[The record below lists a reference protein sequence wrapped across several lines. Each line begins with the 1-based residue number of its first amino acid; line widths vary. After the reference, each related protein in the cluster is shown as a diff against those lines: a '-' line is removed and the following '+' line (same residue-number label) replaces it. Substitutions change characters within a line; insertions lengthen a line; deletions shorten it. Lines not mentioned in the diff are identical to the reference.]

1 MNIET
6 SYINYTSIGLILNF
20 FRVFFIVLLVLN
32 TSIKLS
38 NIYFNYKKITFILI
52 LCIAI
57 IFSFCISYILDYST
71 STFSF
76 PLIILFSFLAFLII
90 DNFKL
95 QHSLII
101 TFVSLCLNFI
111 CLLLS
116 TIISYIFT
124 SIISLRNIYFCFLII
139 IILHLIFLRLI
150 LKSKRLKY
158 GLSFLNKKFENDTID
173 LIILNISMIIIVF
186 FIFLP
191 RINFYF
197 MANVLITLIFLS
209 IIMAI
214 TIYKS
219 FSLYYKHNLLVKE
232 LNDTKLELEKKD
244 KEIER
249 LEKENLE
256 FSKTSHSIAHK
267 QRVLEYKLNQLQLNT
282 EFANEPGLSD
292 KLKEISDTYSSNVTN
307 LTLPKT
313 GIENIDDILEY
324 MQSECTKNNINFE
337 LQLNGDIFSMVT
349 TVINK
354 EKLEILLADHI
365 KNAIIAINSSENI
378 NKSIL
383 VRLGLINDIYS
394 IYFYDSGIEF
404 NEKVLSS
411 LGKEQITTHKDIGGT
426 GCGFLNTFD
435 TLKEFNASLEINEI
449 SAPCKDNYTKSIVIK
464 FDSKNNFTIN
474 SYKKQE

>member
-1 MNIET
+1 MNSNSLYFFI
-6 SYINYTSIGLILNF
+6 INF
-20 FRVFFIVLLVLN
+20 FRFFFITIFILYSSL
-32 TSIKLS
+32 KLS
-38 NIYFNYKKITFILI
+38 NNKKLSLTSSLLLLLISISFAFILSI
-52 LCIAI
+52 LSKYYTNLYTIP
-57 IFSFCISYILDYST
+57 ILA
-71 STFSF
+71 
-76 PLIILFSFLAFLII
+76 LFSFIMFFII
-90 DNFKL
+90 DNFNL
-95 QHSLII
+95 LHSLLI
-101 TFVSLCLNFI
+101 TAHSLCINLIIFFIATNLNYIISIFTHTSNYFI
-111 CLLLS
+111 SLL
-116 TIISYIFT
+116 IIYISYIILLMLFFKIKKFRYGATFLRKTLDNDSLDFMFLNICIILFEFFVLLPRATYSFT
-124 SIISLRNIYFCFLII
+124 VNIICSIIFFS
-139 IILHLIFLRLI
+139 IL
-150 LKSKRLKY
+150 
-158 GLSFLNKKFENDTID
+158 
-173 LIILNISMIIIVF
+173 
-186 FIFLP
+186 
-191 RINFYF
+191 
-197 MANVLITLIFLS
+197 
-209 IIMAI
+209 MAI

-282 EFANEPGLSD
+282 EFANELDLSD

-404 NEKVLSS
+404 DENVLSS

-449 SAPCKDNYTKSIVIK
+449 SSPCKDNYTKSIVIK
-464 FDSKNNFTIN
+464 FDGKNDFTIN

>member
-1 MNIET
+1 MSFNL
-6 SYINYTSIGLILNF
+6 YINDIGMTLNF
-20 FRVFFIVLLVLN
+20 FKLFFINIFTYYTSLKLLNVKTSILHNFLLLIISFISCIFAVFLYYHFTYVSSFLFWWLFSFIMLVFTTHYKFGYSLYISTVSICINTILRLFSIILCYFPCHILNLQSNSFIVLL
-32 TSIKLS
+32 
-38 NIYFNYKKITFILI
+38 LI
-52 LCIAI
+52 L
-57 IFSFCISYILDYST
+57 L
-71 STFSF
+71 
-76 PLIILFSFLAFLII
+76 
-90 DNFKL
+90 
-95 QHSLII
+95 
-101 TFVSLCLNFI
+101 V
-111 CLLLS
+111 
-116 TIISYIFT
+116 
-124 SIISLRNIYFCFLII
+124 
-139 IILHLIFLRLI
+139 HLLI
-150 LKSKRLKY
+150 LYKLLKIKRLKY
-158 GLSFLNKKFENDTID
+158 GFTIFYNKLHNEYFSI
-173 LIILNISMIIIVF
+173 IILNLSIITISF
-186 FIFLP
+186 SIFLP
-191 RINFYF
+191 RINYYF
-197 MANVLITLIFLS
+197 MTSVLTTLTFLS

-282 EFANEPGLSD
+282 EFANELDLSD

-365 KNAIIAINSSENI
+365 KNAIIAINSSDNI

-394 IYFYDSGIEF
+394 ICFYDSGIEF
-404 NEKVLSS
+404 DENVLSS

-464 FDSKNNFTIN
+464 FDGKNDFEIN

>member
-1 MNIET
+1 MNFNL
-6 SYINYTSIGLILNF
+6 YINDIGITLNFIKLFFINIFTYYTSL
-20 FRVFFIVLLVLN
+20 
-32 TSIKLS
+32 KLS
-38 NIYFNYKKITFILI
+38 NIKNSKLYNILLLFINFVTCI
-52 LCIAI
+52 LAVLLYYHFTYIS
-57 IFSFCISYILDYST
+57 SF
-71 STFSF
+71 FF
-76 PLIILFSFLAFLII
+76 WFLFSFIMLLFLTHFKFTYSLYISVISICINTILRFLSIVICYFIARIFKFYNNSILVLSII
-90 DNFKL
+90 
-95 QHSLII
+95 
-101 TFVSLCLNFI
+101 
-111 CLLLS
+111 LLL
-116 TIISYIFT
+116 
-124 SIISLRNIYFCFLII
+124 
-139 IILHLIFLRLI
+139 HLLVLYKL
-150 LKSKRLKY
+150 LKLKRLKY
-158 GLSFLNKKFENDTID
+158 GFLIFYNKLHNEYLGI
-173 LIILNISMIIIVF
+173 IILNLSIIAISF
-186 FIFLP
+186 AIFMP
-191 RINFYF
+191 RINYYF
-197 MANVLITLIFLS
+197 SLSVIELLIALS

-282 EFANEPGLSD
+282 EFANELDLSD

-365 KNAIIAINSSENI
+365 KNAIIAINSSKNI

-404 NEKVLSS
+404 DENVLSS

-464 FDSKNNFTIN
+464 FDGKNDFTIN
-474 SYKKQE
+474 SYKKQI

>member
-1 MNIET
+1 MNFDTLSFVI
-6 SYINYTSIGLILNF
+6 INF
-20 FRVFFIVLLVLN
+20 FRFFFINLFTFCTSLKLGNRKKLSFSTYVLLILINFVFSLLLSMFSKYYDNFYTTPILAIFSFIVFFIVNNFNLVHSILVTLISIGINLVILFISLNINYIISFLMHTSNNILSLLTIYLIYAILLFLLLRLKRFKYGTTFLNKAIGNDSLDLIISNTCILLFSFFVLYPRSNYSFELNLVL
-32 TSIKLS
+32 
-38 NIYFNYKKITFILI
+38 F
-52 LCIAI
+52 
-57 IFSFCISYILDYST
+57 
-71 STFSF
+71 
-76 PLIILFSFLAFLII
+76 IILFS
-90 DNFKL
+90 
-95 QHSLII
+95 
-101 TFVSLCLNFI
+101 
-111 CLLLS
+111 
-116 TIISYIFT
+116 
-124 SIISLRNIYFCFLII
+124 
-139 IILHLIFLRLI
+139 
-150 LKSKRLKY
+150 
-158 GLSFLNKKFENDTID
+158 
-173 LIILNISMIIIVF
+173 IV
-186 FIFLP
+186 
-191 RINFYF
+191 
-197 MANVLITLIFLS
+197 
-209 IIMAI
+209 MAI

-282 EFANEPGLSD
+282 EFANELDLSD

-365 KNAIIAINSSENI
+365 KNAIIAINSSKNI

-404 NEKVLSS
+404 DENVLSS

-464 FDSKNNFTIN
+464 FDGKNDFEIN

>member
-1 MNIET
+1 MNFNLYINDIGIT
-6 SYINYTSIGLILNF
+6 LNLIKLFFLNIFTYYTSLKFSNIKKSSFIYNACILLLNFTSCLISIYLYYHFSYISNFILLFSFSFLTLFCLTHFCFTYSLYVTTISICINSIIRLFSIILCYLVSMLFNMQGNNF
-20 FRVFFIVLLVLN
+20 FVLLVMLLIHSIVLFKLLN
-32 TSIKLS
+32 T
-38 NIYFNYKKITFILI
+38 N
-52 LCIAI
+52 
-57 IFSFCISYILDYST
+57 
-71 STFSF
+71 
-76 PLIILFSFLAFLII
+76 
-90 DNFKL
+90 
-95 QHSLII
+95 
-101 TFVSLCLNFI
+101 
-111 CLLLS
+111 
-116 TIISYIFT
+116 
-124 SIISLRNIYFCFLII
+124 
-139 IILHLIFLRLI
+139 
-150 LKSKRLKY
+150 RLKY
-158 GLSFLNKKFENDTID
+158 GFSLSNSKFNNEFLDI
-173 LIILNISMIIIVF
+173 IILNLSIIVIF
-186 FIFLP
+186 LFIFIP
-191 RINFYF
+191 RINYYF
-197 MANVLITLIFLS
+197 MASVLTALTFLS
-209 IIMAI
+209 VIMAI

-282 EFANEPGLSD
+282 EFANELDLSD

-313 GIENIDDILEY
+313 GIQNIDDILEY

-404 NEKVLSS
+404 DENVLSS

-464 FDSKNNFTIN
+464 FDGKNDFEIN

>member
-1 MNIET
+1 MNFY
-6 SYINYTSIGLILNF
+6 SYYGNLSVFIDF
-20 FRVFFIVLLVLN
+20 FRIAIINLLVFN
-32 TSIKLS
+32 TALKLS
-38 NIYFNYKKITFILI
+38 NVSKNSLSLNLLFAPFNIAFSGLVSLLMHFIPEISSSVFILLFLFI
-52 LCIAI
+52 SFLFVNNFNFLHSLVIVFVSLCINS
-57 IFSFCISYILDYST
+57 IFFLFAVIISYLTYFINFT
-71 STFSF
+71 NN
-76 PLIILFSFLAFLII
+76 ILFSFF
-90 DNFKL
+90 
-95 QHSLII
+95 
-101 TFVSLCLNFI
+101 
-111 CLLLS
+111 
-116 TIISYIFT
+116 TIIFLYILFWLLFWNFRKFKHGF
-124 SIISLRNIYFCFLII
+124 SFINSKINSDYLDIIV
-139 IILHLIFLRLI
+139 
-150 LKSKRLKY
+150 
-158 GLSFLNKKFENDTID
+158 
-173 LIILNISMIIIVF
+173 LNISIIIF
-186 FIFLP
+186 SLFIFIP
-191 RINFYF
+191 KINYYF
-197 MANVLITLIFLS
+197 FLNVIELFIVLS

-282 EFANEPGLSD
+282 EFANELDLSD

-378 NKSIL
+378 NRSIL
-383 VRLGLINDIYS
+383 VRLGLINNIYS

-404 NEKVLSS
+404 DEKVLLS

-464 FDSKNNFTIN
+464 FDGKNDFTIN

>member
-1 MNIET
+1 MAINN
-6 SYINYTSIGLILNF
+6 SYINYDNINVILNF
-20 FRVFFIVLLVLN
+20 FKIFFLSLFSFYTSLKLSHQTNHSSPFLILFIMLDFIVSILTSYFINISPSVFSTPVIIVFVFILFLVFNNFHLFHSVIISAISLVLNYVAYFVAGIFIYLFSAVFSVRNLNIFFPILIIIYTTIILSILKQKRFKYGLTFINQYSNNSFLDIVLL
-32 TSIKLS
+32 
-38 NIYFNYKKITFILI
+38 NISAITLLFVALIPRVDYSFILN
-52 LCIAI
+52 IA
-57 IFSFCISYILDYST
+57 F
-71 STFSF
+71 
-76 PLIILFSFLAFLII
+76 
-90 DNFKL
+90 
-95 QHSLII
+95 SLII
-101 TFVSLCLNFI
+101 
-111 CLLLS
+111 
-116 TIISYIFT
+116 YIF
-124 SIISLRNIYFCFLII
+124 IISL
-139 IILHLIFLRLI
+139 
-150 LKSKRLKY
+150 
-158 GLSFLNKKFENDTID
+158 
-173 LIILNISMIIIVF
+173 
-186 FIFLP
+186 
-191 RINFYF
+191 
-197 MANVLITLIFLS
+197 
-209 IIMAI
+209 

-282 EFANEPGLSD
+282 EFANELDLSD

-394 IYFYDSGIEF
+394 ICFYDSGIEF
-404 NEKVLSS
+404 DENVLSS

-464 FDSKNNFTIN
+464 FDGKNDFEIN
-474 SYKKQE
+474 SYKKQ

>member
-1 MNIET
+1 MSNLFQIFITNFIKDFSILLFVFLT
-6 SYINYTSIGLILNF
+6 SQ
-20 FRVFFIVLLVLN
+20 
-32 TSIKLS
+32 KLS
-38 NIYFNYKKITFILI
+38 HNLFIDKKFYIFILI
-52 LCIAI
+52 DIISSILLAFFTAIYDNVFALPFIILISLISFLIHNNFKIFHSLVITFLSLCINLVLFFIAAMTNFILITITSIHNLTLSFIVIMSLYFLLINI
-57 IFSFCISYILDYST
+57 IFKF
-71 STFSF
+71 
-76 PLIILFSFLAFLII
+76 
-90 DNFKL
+90 N
-95 QHSLII
+95 
-101 TFVSLCLNFI
+101 
-111 CLLLS
+111 
-116 TIISYIFT
+116 
-124 SIISLRNIYFCFLII
+124 
-139 IILHLIFLRLI
+139 
-150 LKSKRLKY
+150 RLKY
-158 GLSFLNKKFENDTID
+158 GISFINKSFNNETLT
-173 LIILNISMIIIVF
+173 LIILNISTVILIF
-186 FIFLP
+186 FILLP
-191 RINFYF
+191 RLSNYFTINV
-197 MANVLITLIFLS
+197 AATLVPLS

-232 LNDTKLELEKKD
+232 LNDTKLELEKRD

-282 EFANEPGLSD
+282 EFANELDLSD

-383 VRLGLINDIYS
+383 VRLGLINNIYS

-404 NEKVLSS
+404 DEKVLSS

-449 SAPCKDNYTKSIVIK
+449 SAPCKDNYTKTIVIK
-464 FDSKNNFTIN
+464 FDGKNDFTIN